1 MSGSRAT
8 LSRAYDATWGRLF
21 ASLYDR
27 MLAASEE
34 AGLGE
39 RRERLLAEASGR
51 TLELGAGTGVNLAH
65 YPGAVSELI
74 LTEPFEPMAK
84 QLRERVAASG
94 RKARVVVAPAERL
107 PVEDASIDTVVVT
120 LVLCTVDDLPA
131 TLAEVDRVLKPGGRL
146 LFMEHVRSPDD
157 PRLARRQDRFERP
170 WKFVGHGCR
179 CNRDTV
185 ASLEASP
192 LVVEELERGRTPK
205 AGSTLHASPT
215 SAVSTAPDDPP
226 AAST

>member
-94 RKARVVVAPAERL
+94 REARVVVAPAERL

-120 LVLCTVDDLPA
+120 LVLCTVGDLPA

-157 PRLARRQDRFERP
+157 PRLARKQDRFEKP
-170 WKFVGHGCR
+170 WRFVGHGCHP
-179 CNRDTV
+179 NRDTI
-185 ASLEASP
+185 AAIEASP
-192 LVVEELERGRTPK
+192 LELGTVERDRVPK
-205 AGSTLHASPT
+205 AVSIVKPLVIGSARRSNP
-215 SAVSTAPDDPP
+215 
-226 AAST
+226 